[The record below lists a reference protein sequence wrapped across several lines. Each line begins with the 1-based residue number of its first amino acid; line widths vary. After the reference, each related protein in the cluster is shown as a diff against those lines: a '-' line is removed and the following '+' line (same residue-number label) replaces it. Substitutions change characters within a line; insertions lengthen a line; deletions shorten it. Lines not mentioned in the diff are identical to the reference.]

1 MALSD
6 RDIVITP
13 NRGASS
19 EPKIEFT
26 GADASSNATITLRV
40 LNNGTIGTLSFEGS
54 SGQLLSIT
62 DDMSGTIFSVNDVS
76 GIPSIEVMDTGEI
89 KLAEYNGFV
98 NIKGTTNSTSVSTG
112 VLQVAGGVGIA
123 GNLYVGGTINGSV
136 SGSAGSLSNALT
148 MNNSGSGAASGTTFD
163 GSVARTIS
171 YNSVGASPLAGSSSL
186 VTVGTITSGVW
197 NAGNVTSSGYVI
209 ASSYLRGAYI
219 GVQNTTGSN
228 GYGISL
234 YGGPSASQPTYGIM
248 FQQTASFG
256 TYGNVTAD
264 WATYFTM
271 NNTAGRG
278 WIFRDISN
286 GNKASISNLGDL
298 TLARSLGVGTSGS
311 GTAGEIRATNE
322 ITAYYSDR
330 RLKTD
335 VRPIENAVDKVMALN
350 GIIYRSNDVAAQYGF
365 TADKDIVG
373 LFADEVEAV
382 LPEAVRPAPFD
393 LDENNQSKSGENYKT
408 IQYEKVVPLLVE
420 AIKEQQAQINLLT
433 QKIEELKKLV
443 NKYRN

>member
-1 MALSD
+1 MANTD
-6 RDIVITP
+6 KNIVITP
-13 NRGASS
+13 NRGSS
-19 EPKIEFT
+19 SDDPKIVFS
-26 GADASSNATITLRV
+26 GADASTSAQNITAKIYPTSN
-40 LNNGTIGTLSFEGS
+40 GTLSFEGS
-54 SGQLLSIT
+54 AGQLFSIT
-62 DDMSGTIFSVNDVS
+62 NDFSGTIFSVNDVS
-76 GIPSIEVMDTGEI
+76 GIPSIEVLDTGEV

-148 MNNSGSGAASGTTFD
+148 MNNSGSGVASGTTFD

-171 YNSVGASPLAGSSSL
+171 YNTLGASPLAGSGSL
-186 VTVGTITSGVW
+186 TTVGTITSGVW
-197 NAGNVTSSGYVI
+197 NASNVTSSGYVS
-209 ASSYLRGAYI
+209 AASYLQGAYI
-219 GVQNTTGSN
+219 GVSNTTGTN
-228 GYGISL
+228 GRGISL
-234 YGGPSASQPTYGIM
+234 YGGAVNGQPSYGLM
-248 FQQTASFG
+248 FQQTGTFG
-256 TYGNVTAD
+256 THGNVTAD

-271 NNTAGRG
+271 NNTANRG
-278 WIFRDISN
+278 WIFRDMTSGLN
-286 GNKASISNLGDL
+286 RASISNLGDMSL
-298 TLARSLGVGTSGS
+298 TRSLGVGTAGS

-335 VRPIENAVDKVMALN
+335 VRPISNAIEKVMSLN
-350 GIIYRSNDVAAQYGF
+350 GIIYRSNDVAKEYGF
-365 TADKDIVG
+365 TTDNTIVG

-393 LDENNQSKSGENYKT
+393 LDANNESKSGKNYKT

-420 AIKEQQAQINLLT
+420 AIKEQQLQINKLY
-433 QKIEELKKLV
+433 QIIDELKNSV
-443 NKYRN
+443 NK